1 MQSALTEIGWFE
13 SSAAYNSSKMSHAG
27 SANNDSSK
35 CLLLMRRAFRIAR
48 TAFSVTSVAARGN
61 HVQIGSTICDS
72 FDEPKRL
79 TKLFADLLGCG
90 CEWLTRAGAE

>member
-1 MQSALTEIGWFE
+1 MLAPDATRLQNRPYSLFCDLGRCE
-13 SSAAYNSSKMSHAG
+13 
-27 SANNDSSK
+27 
-35 CLLLMRRAFRIAR
+35 
-48 TAFSVTSVAARGN
+48 GN